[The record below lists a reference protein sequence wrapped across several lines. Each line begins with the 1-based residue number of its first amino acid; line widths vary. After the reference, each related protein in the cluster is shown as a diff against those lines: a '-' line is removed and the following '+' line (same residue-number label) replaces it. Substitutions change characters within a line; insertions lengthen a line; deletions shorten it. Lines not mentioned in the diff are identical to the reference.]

1 MVSVPVKIE
10 DRGRWAVSKLSIE
23 KDGLKASGD
32 VNLDIPYRTIVDL
45 EAKGNILSITAK
57 ERENQ
62 PYRLASVEKVLNV
75 LKRQILLSCS
85 AYRLSTFF
93 MSPAVRGGVLAQNA
107 AWEKGG
113 IAVLKSGIWFF
124 SQDHQIC
131 VPLADVASIELTKR
145 EVQGKDLDVVKVDHI
160 EDTEVVTSLVLCPL
174 TTLQVLYNFL
184 KESTKSMDMD
194 GAELDPKSAQVAML
208 VYSGMDTAA
217 IENMLSI
224 SHKEVDHIYD
234 ALIGLGLAEVVVIR
248 REVKLTT
255 KGVRYITDATKV

>member
-1 MVSVPVKIE
+1 MASVPVKIE
-10 DRGRWAVSKLSIE
+10 DKGRWAVAKVLIE
-23 KDGLKASGD
+23 KDGLKAAGE
-32 VNLDIPYRTIVDL
+32 VNLDIPYRTIIDL
-45 EAKGNILSITAK
+45 DAKGNILSITTK
-57 ERENQ
+57 EREDQ
-62 PYRLASVEKVLNV
+62 PYKLASVEKVLNV

-93 MSPAVRGGVLAQNA
+93 MSPAIRGGVLVQHA

-131 VPLADVASIELTKR
+131 VPLADVASIEMTKR
-145 EVQGKDLDVVKVDHI
+145 EVQGKDLDVVKIDHI
-160 EDTEVVTSLVLCPL
+160 EDTDVVTSFVLCPL

-224 SHKEVDHIYD
+224 SHKDVDRIYD
-234 ALIGLGLAEVVVIR
+234 SLIGLGLAEVVVIR